1 VNTFN
6 FQLPVGRGQMFM
18 GSASRPVNLLIGGWN
33 LTSITILQTGPFL
46 TPTFTPK
53 GDDPSGTNPGQRSA
67 GSYQRPDCVAGV
79 NPNSRNTPGLYF
91 NSNAFSIPGSDI
103 GRFGNCPVGTLRG
116 PGTTNFSA
124 SLGKNFAFTERFGL
138 RYEADFANL
147 FNIENLADPNTKI
160 NSGSFGLISA
170 VQSAEQAGPRT
181 IQMSLRLSF

>member
-1 VNTFN
+1 
-6 FQLPVGRGQMFM
+6 MFM
-18 GSASRPVNLLIGGWN
+18 SGASRPVNLLVGGWN
-33 LTSITILQTGPFL
+33 LTSITILQTGAFL
-46 TPTFTPK
+46 TPTFSPT

-67 GSYQRPDCVAGV
+67 GSYQRPDCNSGI
-79 NPNSRNTPGLYF
+79 NPNSRNKADRYF
-91 NSNAFSIPGSDI
+91 NSDAFTAPGSDI
-103 GRFGNCPVGTLRG
+103 GRFGNCPVGFLRG

-147 FNIENLADPNTKI
+147 FNIENLANPNTKI
-160 NSGSFGLISA
+160 TSSAFGVISA